1 MKVERLGERAL
12 LIRDLPCEGYMAA
25 RLIHTSFAGTTGFEE
40 ATSSYETVGLYYS
53 EPVSDLGQVLNQV
66 GELLDQ
72 SPEGNIERPVR
83 KIPVC
88 YELGEDLADVAKRLG
103 LAAEEV
109 IRLHTSLEYSCYAI
123 GFSPGFAYLGYL
135 PQELSGVPRLNSPRV
150 RVETGSVGITGRQT
164 AVYPAP
170 TPGGWNLIG
179 RCPLTL
185 VDVADDYFSLE
196 AGDLVRF
203 VRIDDLEF
211 ARLQGTRL

>member
-12 LIRDLPCEGYMAA
+12 LIRDLPCEGYLAA
-25 RLIHTSFAGTTGFEE
+25 RLIHASLAGTASLEE

-53 EPVSDLGQVLNQV
+53 APVFDPEQVLTQV

-72 SPEGNIERPVR
+72 SPEGIIERPVR
-83 KIPVC
+83 VIPVC
-88 YELGEDLADVAKRLG
+88 YELGEDLAVVAKRLG

-109 IRLHTSLEYSCYAI
+109 IRLHTSLEYRCYAI

-135 PQELSGVPRLNSPRV
+135 PQEISGVPRLNSPRV
-150 RVETGSVGITGRQT
+150 RVEAGSVGITGRQT
-164 AVYPAP
+164 AVYPAS

-179 RCPLTL
+179 RCPLQL
-185 VDVADDYFSLE
+185 VDVADDYFPLE

-203 VRIDDLEF
+203 YRIDDLEF
-211 ARLQGTRL
+211 ARLRGVRL